1 MACLT
6 GELAL
11 ILQLEL
17 EYFEVLLGVL
27 AKLGQFL
34 VAVEFVPG
42 TVLLGDLSGS
52 FLEVELVLFDE
63 DGALVAGVQSSWKTL
78 FFACL
83 DW

>member
-63 DGALVAGVQSSWKTL
+63 DGALI
-78 FFACL
+78 ACV
-83 DW
+83 